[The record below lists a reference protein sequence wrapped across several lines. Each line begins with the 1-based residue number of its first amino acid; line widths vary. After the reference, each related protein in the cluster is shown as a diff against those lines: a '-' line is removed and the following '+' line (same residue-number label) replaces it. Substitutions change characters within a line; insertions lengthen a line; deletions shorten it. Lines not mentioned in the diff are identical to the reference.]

1 MAHKYKV
8 FQKVWVMKGN
18 KAVELSVDHIQII
31 IRKSPYYPKESDALD
46 AVCSYMLSDSNIYP
60 ENEIYKS
67 KDELLLS
74 L

>member
-1 MAHKYKV
+1 MYKYKV

-18 KAVELSVDHIQII
+18 KAVELSVDHVQII
-31 IRKSPYYPKESDALD
+31 IRKSPYYPKESDTLD
-46 AVCSYMLSDSNIYP
+46 AVYSYMLSDNNIYP

-67 KDELLLS
+67 KEELLLS